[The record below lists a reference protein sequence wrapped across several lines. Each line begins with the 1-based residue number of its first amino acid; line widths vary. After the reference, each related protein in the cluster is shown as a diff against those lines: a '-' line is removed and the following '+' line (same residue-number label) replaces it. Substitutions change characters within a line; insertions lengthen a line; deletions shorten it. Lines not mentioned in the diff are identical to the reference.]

1 MSRPFNRDHSLTGIH
16 KDDGRSRQRPLK
28 TAFPSNPVQVGVCAM
43 LRSSC
48 LLKYSCWLNRGVSH
62 VPGKPAVT
70 LKRSW
75 HSLKACTWPQSKHE
89 HLPIEHDRAGE
100 KEEGIHCVT
109 SVIGSRPAL
118 ALGCSAEVAFRFHSD
133 IRKAIMA
140 YWKARFR
147 ASAAVRTPRD
157 ARLKM
162 GTWRKFVQ
170 VTLQQ
175 Q

>member
-1 MSRPFNRDHSLTGIH
+1 M
-16 KDDGRSRQRPLK
+16 
-28 TAFPSNPVQVGVCAM
+28 
-43 LRSSC
+43 
-48 LLKYSCWLNRGVSH
+48 
-62 VPGKPAVT
+62 VT

-157 ARLKM
+157 AGLKM
-162 GTWRKFVQ
+162 GTWRKFVASHFAATVNLAVLALHERFFQ
-170 VTLQQ
+170 ELPASGGAGHPGRRHDGNGQTQAF
-175 Q
+175 